1 MPCAFLFNTSSG
13 RRKRPGSGRCSLG
26 FVRSVAAYVE
36 AVKRVEIP
44 LTLVVGILFCNE
56 RERVQA
62 IWPGSMIL
70 MVGSFWVIFAS

>member
-1 MPCAFLFNTSSG
+1 
-13 RRKRPGSGRCSLG
+13 
-26 FVRSVAAYVE
+26 VAAYVE

-70 MVGSFWVIFAS
+70 MVGSFGVIFAS